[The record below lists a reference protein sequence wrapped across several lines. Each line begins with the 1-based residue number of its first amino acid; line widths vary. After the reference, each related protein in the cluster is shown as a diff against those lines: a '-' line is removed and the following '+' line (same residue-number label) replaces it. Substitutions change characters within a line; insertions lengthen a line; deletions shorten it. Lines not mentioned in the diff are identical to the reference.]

1 MCAVAVWRQW
11 LVTGKAGRY
20 VALRMRLPEVKQ
32 RIGDCNGEVRQR
44 TGEVNDRGQVLC
56 SCIPGLDFNNPKQ

>member
-44 TGEVNDRGQVLC
+44 TGEVND
-56 SCIPGLDFNNPKQ
+56 